1 MELCA
6 LRGKREAVRYVSI
19 FTRPRRGGRARSSAG
34 NVQLSDGPNSRSSF
48 CMMSGIDFQRAEP
61 RVPLASVQLLVGEV
75 GEQCGDTLDN
85 SSQCLF
91 VLFCRFDIRR
101 YYRPIELLGRHDG
114 DGLIIF
120 DAPQAPG
127 QATLSSFRVFRV
139 ATAHRCC
146 WMTPRM
152 ASSTWR
158 SHGLSL
164 SGVAIISS
172 AGLSTAI
179 LMNQRGTPGLL

>member
-61 RVPLASVQLLVGEV
+61 RVPLASVQFLVGEV

-85 SSQCLF
+85 SSQRSF

-127 QATLSSFRVFRV
+127 QATLFKFSSLQGSDCAPV
-139 ATAHRCC
+139 
-146 WMTPRM
+146 
-152 ASSTWR
+152 
-158 SHGLSL
+158 
-164 SGVAIISS
+164 
-172 AGLSTAI
+172 
-179 LMNQRGTPGLL
+179 LLDDS